1 MFISGQENNND
12 ELLEIAE
19 PDFFSSD
26 DVHVMKK
33 GTATGVTRG
42 VYGGFFMSTNVRFE
56 KSPTGPFFTFEN
68 CYRIDD
74 KKEQFFDTGDSGS
87 GVFLLDKEDSRVK
100 ALGIAFARWSF
111 QPATLVCKVKH
122 IAESFNLTI
131 IKDDFSKKVFEN
143 FNEYK

>member
-1 MFISGQENNND
+1 MFISGQENKH

-19 PDFFSSD
+19 PDFFASE

-56 KSPTGPFFTFEN
+56 KSPNGPFFTFEN

-74 KKEQFFDTGDSGS
+74 KKEQFFDNGDSGS
-87 GVFLLDKEDSRVK
+87 GVFLLDEENLRVK
-100 ALGIAFARWSF
+100 ALGIAFARCPFHS
-111 QPATLVCKVKH
+111 ATLVCKVKH
-122 IAESFNLTI
+122 IAESFSLTI
-131 IKDDFSKKVFEN
+131 IKDDFSKKVFEH
-143 FNEYK
+143 FNKYK